1 MNLDLNTVWSRGMKL
16 VSDNFQLLIVIAGIF
31 LLLPTVAVYLLLPDF
46 QMLTEPGADPEI
58 LAERMGAMIGPLV
71 GVFGLLSL
79 FQFAGYGAM
88 IGLIGPDRP
97 TVAQALV
104 TGFKIVP
111 STIVVMILFA
121 VAYFIGAVV
130 IIVPFSILG
139 GVAGLPSVALIG
151 VIPVIIFVGWL
162 MARLSM
168 TMPVL
173 VLGDTLNPF
182 TAMKASF
189 RLTGPKQWQ
198 IMMFWVVLLIA
209 FTVISLLFNGGVSLI
224 AALFGTGTAALLVTG
239 LANGLTGMA
248 SGMMIS
254 GVAAAMHEQLSGPS
268 LDSIQNTF
276 E

>member
-1 MNLDLNTVWSRGMKL
+1 
-16 VSDNFQLLIVIAGIF
+16 
-31 LLLPTVAVYLLLPDF
+31 
-46 QMLTEPGADPEI
+46 
-58 LAERMGAMIGPLV
+58 
-71 GVFGLLSL
+71 
-79 FQFAGYGAM
+79 
-88 IGLIGPDRP
+88 
-97 TVAQALV
+97 
-104 TGFKIVP
+104 
-111 STIVVMILFA
+111 
-121 VAYFIGAVV
+121 
-130 IIVPFSILG
+130 
-139 GVAGLPSVALIG
+139 
-151 VIPVIIFVGWL
+151 
-162 MARLSM
+162 M

-173 VLGDTLNPF
+173 VLDDTLNPF

-254 GVAAAMHEQLSGPS
+254 GVAAAMFEQLSGPS